1 MLSSQSSLA
10 TTEAHEDG
18 RERQRK
24 QLLMWLKTDCH
35 TCEELPQEQE
45 VLGSTTGGVTAAQ
58 WLFEGPHSS
67 NTICKWLIIHT
78 FSTSLLPMNNHLEC
92 SRGVSVSLA
101 LRCSWDSSPAQ
112 PDHIHR
118 RAKHSCKLQ
127 LRREHAQ
134 LLLSTGTRSHSS
146 TRAEPPPEPCMCKPR
161 WRLSIYTVRQEGS
174 QPKPK
179 NATWAFSRHKLL
191 VCQLCVAFLAE

>member
-1 MLSSQSSLA
+1 
-10 TTEAHEDG
+10 
-18 RERQRK
+18 
-24 QLLMWLKTDCH
+24 MWLKTDCH

-67 NTICKWLIIHT
+67 NTMCKWLIIHT

-92 SRGVSVSLA
+92 SRGVSVSLT

-146 TRAEPPPEPCMCKPR
+146 TKSRTTTWTLYVQTTLAPVYLHSEAGGFSS
-161 WRLSIYTVRQEGS
+161 LSQ
-174 QPKPK
+174 KM
-179 NATWAFSRHKLL
+179 LL
-191 VCQLCVAFLAE
+191 GRSHVTSYSYVNCV